1 MPELIVRCDC
11 CGADMEIGREIKVDV
26 ENVGTKEI
34 ERWTL
39 CKPCCRVRS
48 LLDIANQIHQQTARS
63 T

>member
-1 MPELIVRCDC
+1 MAEPITRCDC
-11 CGADMEIGREIKVDV
+11 CGAEIALGHEIKLEV

-48 LLDIANQIHQQTARS
+48 LLDIATQIHQQTARS